1 LIYIYFVLTYKS
13 NYCEKLFITDPGDPK
28 CFPDRYRIFLS
39 LFLVSCSTEETEMA
53 EELTVYDLLEKRS
66 PNAKDRMN
74 NAAPA
79 PGSDP
84 IAAIATDAGF
94 SELVAAL
101 SYVDDK
107 LNAGL
112 VDLFLNGTDQYT
124 VFAPTNEAFYAL
136 YEVTGA
142 ETIEDLPAELVLN
155 VLYYHVVEGR
165 RAANS
170 VVPPRQTRSIETL
183 LGVDF
188 QVDRDAN
195 IIAVGN
201 TANFIATNV
210 SASNGIIHIIDT
222 VLLPIEL

>member
-1 LIYIYFVLTYKS
+1 MKNYLLQIPGTRSVFQIATVFVL
-13 NYCEKLFITDPGDPK
+13 
-28 CFPDRYRIFLS
+28 S
-39 LFLVSCSTEETEMA
+39 LLLVSCSSEETEIA
-53 EELTVYDLLEKRS
+53 NELSVYDLLENS
-66 PNAKDRMN
+66 SSSAKARMN

-79 PGSDP
+79 PGADP
-84 IAAIATDAGF
+84 IAAIAIANGNFTQLVDA
-94 SELVAAL
+94 LL
-101 SYVDDK
+101 YVDEE
-107 LNAGL
+107 LGAGL

-124 VFAPTNEAFYAL
+124 VFAPNDDAFAAL
-136 YEVTGA
+136 YLATGA
-142 ETIEDLPAELVLN
+142 QTIRDLPADLVLN
-155 VLYYHVVEGR
+155 VLSYHVVEGR

-188 QVDRDAN
+188 QVDRNAK

-201 TANFIATNV
+201 TASFIATDV

>member
-1 LIYIYFVLTYKS
+1 MKNYSLLIPGTKNVFQIATVFV
-13 NYCEKLFITDPGDPK
+13 
-28 CFPDRYRIFLS
+28 LS
-39 LFLVSCSTEETEMA
+39 LFLFSYSSEETEMA

-84 IAAIATDAGF
+84 IAAIAINAGF
-94 SELVAAL
+94 SELVGAL
-101 SYVDDK
+101 SYVDDQ

-112 VDLFLNGTDQYT
+112 VDLFMNGTDQYT
-124 VFAPTNEAFYAL
+124 VFAPTNEAFEAL
-136 YEVTGA
+136 YAATGA
-142 ETIEDLPAELVLN
+142 ETIEDLPAELVLS
-155 VLYYHVVEGR
+155 VLSYHVIEGR
-165 RAANS
+165 RASNS

-188 QVDRDAN
+188 QIDRYKT
-195 IIAVGN
+195 IWAVGN
-201 TANFIATNV
+201 SANFIAEDI

-222 VLLPIEL
+222 VLLPKKLEDL